1 MHSWLIKATFH
12 SADKRNVQNNDC
24 LSAKHKCVN
33 FGSGAV
39 TKPNEFKKC
48 LSHPFCFRVSF
59 SSNAA
64 QYGIVISQSSCNIW
78 SFELW
83 GVTTGHVLLQIELL
97 EKSRRFLLTTS
108 ASHCHFNAPQASV
121 LAQVM
126 MRSVVSGSQQR
137 RRENLRMRAAEVTTN
152 VLIFKHSLTLIVR
165 YFSSHQFTGV
175 HWYSHHDISATV
187 KLLRVLQEAEQR
199 AMGRL

>member
-1 MHSWLIKATFH
+1 MLIIFKTVQSHHLHFKKICMCIVMHSWLIKAIFH
-12 SADKRNVQNNDC
+12 CADKRNVQNNDC

-78 SFELW
+78 GFELW

-97 EKSRRFLLTTS
+97 EKSQRFLLTTS

-126 MRSVVSGSQQR
+126 MRSVCQ
-137 RRENLRMRAAEVTTN
+137 
-152 VLIFKHSLTLIVR
+152 
-165 YFSSHQFTGV
+165 
-175 HWYSHHDISATV
+175 WISAETEGKPQTEGSRGHHQCV
-187 KLLRVLQEAEQR
+187 NI
-199 AMGRL
+199 